1 MAKWAQGIYTPK
13 NPQKYIG
20 KHKPK
25 YRSGWE
31 LRVMMFLD
39 GNDHITYWASEAI
52 SIPYKN
58 PLTGKPSMYIPD
70 FFVVYENRFHQIKAE
85 IIEVKPK
92 SQTSLKEAKSR
103 PDQAH
108 AIVNQVKFAAAMNYC
123 KQHGYVFR
131 VISEDSIFMNSA
143 SNVKKR

>member
-1 MAKWAQGIYTPK
+1 MAKYAQGFYEVK

-20 KHKPK
+20 NGRPK

-39 GNDHITYWASEAI
+39 NNQHITRWASEAI

-58 PLTGKPSMYIPD
+58 PLTGKQTIYIPD
-70 FFVVYENRFHQIKAE
+70 FFVVYENKFHQIKAE

-103 PDQAH
+103 QDQAH
-108 AIVNQVKFAAAMNYC
+108 AIVNQAKFAAAMAYC
-123 KQHGYVFR
+123 KYHGYVFR
-131 VISEDSIFMNSA
+131 VISEDSIFMNS
-143 SNVKKR
+143 SSSVKKR